1 MISDKLKKIVFSVRE
16 NDKVQFKIQLHADG
30 LSQRQFFH
38 NVIQSY
44 IEKDEHLMK
53 YIEHLKIKLESQS
66 KANIN
71 KTRKNL
77 ADIRAVKD
85 EFALGDDEVESIFDI
100 LEQEHPDL

>member
-1 MISDKLKKIVFSVRE
+1 MISDKLKKVVFSVKE
-16 NDKVQFKIQLHADG
+16 NDKVQFKLQLHIDG

-53 YIEHLKIKLESQS
+53 YIEHLKLKLKSQS
-66 KANIN
+66 KANIS
-71 KTRKNL
+71 KTNKNL
-77 ADIRAVKD
+77 ADVRATRND
-85 EFALGDDEVESIFDI
+85 FALGDDEVESIFDI

>member
-1 MISDKLKKIVFSVRE
+1 MISDKLKKVVFSVKE
-16 NDKVQFKIQLHADG
+16 NDKVQFKLQLHIDG

-53 YIEHLKIKLESQS
+53 YIEHLKLKLKSQS
-66 KANIN
+66 KANID

-77 ADIRAVKD
+77 ADIRVIKD
-85 EFALGDDEVESIFDI
+85 EFAMGDDEVESIFDI